1 MVTAVRHL
9 DTIATDIRRADNV
22 RVDMET
28 PSTLA
33 ALLALYG
40 MTFTARGRDALVR
53 VLTTSDHLDCLLE
66 LCRHSSQEG
75 KKDMKK
81 SAIRGFASE
90 LLLLCVRS
98 SEDMDWL
105 QRYGTQLFELGRHD
119 EHSKLSE
126 LALWCSPLQELGME
140 EAFTEDF
147 VPGLV
152 EILNRQLEVREGEER
167 GNLGSDAVTAC
178 RILKWMIGPR
188 TEDSSVQQSPRQVV
202 AGKPRPQTTVRLGS
216 AKGNPHLT
224 FHRDLLT
231 HLQDWR
237 SIVSDQELG
246 TVGFKNFKNTFSLEN
261 SFISVKRGG

>member
-53 VLTTSDHLDCLLE
+53 VLTTSDHLYCLLE

-119 EHSKLSE
+119 VWLVNHLGRLLKLFHVCHSIC
-126 LALWCSPLQELGME
+126 AQVFHWYQR
-140 EAFTEDF
+140 
-147 VPGLV
+147 LV
-152 EILNRQLEVREGEER
+152 
-167 GNLGSDAVTAC
+167 
-178 RILKWMIGPR
+178 K
-188 TEDSSVQQSPRQVV
+188 
-202 AGKPRPQTTVRLGS
+202 
-216 AKGNPHLT
+216 
-224 FHRDLLT
+224 
-231 HLQDWR
+231 
-237 SIVSDQELG
+237 
-246 TVGFKNFKNTFSLEN
+246 
-261 SFISVKRGG
+261 FIIHYICW